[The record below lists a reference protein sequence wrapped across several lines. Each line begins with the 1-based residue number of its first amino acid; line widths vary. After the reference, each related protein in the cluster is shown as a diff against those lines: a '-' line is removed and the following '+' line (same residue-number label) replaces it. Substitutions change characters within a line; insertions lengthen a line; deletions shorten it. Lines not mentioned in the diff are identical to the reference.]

1 MSARAKSKAAM
12 SRPPFTPSA
21 STPVR
26 YVDAHVHFWD
36 QSEPGIDWPM
46 LEPNFRFPLHRF
58 NGSGHYNAADHR
70 RESAGIPVSKVVH
83 VQAAVVDD
91 PAVETAWL
99 QRMANN
105 DPAGWPNG
113 IVGSGTLWADDAP
126 AMLERHAQYANFRGV
141 RDPTLA
147 EHLDDPALDVALGVM
162 ARLGAACD
170 VGARLPRFEALGV
183 VLDRHPDV
191 TFVLNHGGTP
201 SERTP
206 EFLARWRDGLAAL
219 ARRQNLVCKVSG
231 FALGDPEWTVESLTP
246 MVNACIEIFGV
257 DRCLFA
263 SDWPVDKL
271 YSTYDELFAAFVT
284 ITEGASASERDALF
298 AGTAERAYRL

>member
-1 MSARAKSKAAM
+1 MPRT
-12 SRPPFTPSA
+12 PFTPSA

-36 QSEPGIDWPM
+36 QSEPGIEWPM
-46 LEPNFRFPLHRF
+46 LESNFRFPLHLF
-58 NGSGHYNAADHR
+58 NVSGHYTAADHR
-70 RESAGIPVSKVVH
+70 VETAGVPVSKVVH

-99 QRMANN
+99 QRMADN

-113 IVGSGTLWADDAP
+113 IVASGALCADDAP
-126 AMLERHAQYANFRGV
+126 AMLERHARYANFRGV

-147 EHLDDPALDVALGVM
+147 DHLEDPALDAALTVM

-170 VGARLPRFEALGV
+170 VGARLPRFQALGG
-183 VLDRHPDV
+183 VLDRHPAV

-201 SERTP
+201 NERTP
-206 EFLARWRDGLAAL
+206 EFLAQWRAGLTRLAA
-219 ARRQNLVCKVSG
+219 RPNIVCKVSG
-231 FALGDPEWTVESLTP
+231 FALGDKQWTVESLEP
-246 MVNACIEIFGV
+246 LVNACIDIFGV
-257 DRCLFA
+257 DRCLVA

-271 YSTYDELFAAFVT
+271 YSTYGELFAAFAT
-284 ITEGASASERDALF
+284 ITAGVSATERDALF
-298 AGTAERAYRL
+298 AGTAERVYRL